1 MNGSTSGRTATLNSR
16 AFRVDHDVTM
26 TGNNR
31 RFYRLDGEWTVV
43 CQPLDD
49 AGVPGPSI
57 GGRTRNLSAG
67 GAELVLQEPVEPGQ
81 RMTVRLAAD
90 ELRLCV
96 EATVMRAA
104 DGNVAGVRFEDLDRT
119 QRADLS
125 RFVFA
130 QARLRQAGAGTTDES
145 AA

>member
-1 MNGSTSGRTATLNSR
+1 
-16 AFRVDHDVTM
+16 M
-26 TGNNR
+26 TDNNR
-31 RFYRLDGEWTVV
+31 RFYRLEGEWTVV
-43 CQPLDD
+43 CHPLDG

-57 GGRTRNLSAG
+57 GGRTRNISAG
-67 GAELVLQEPVEPGQ
+67 GAELALQEPVEAGT
-81 RMTVRLAAD
+81 RMTVRLAAGD
-90 ELRLCV
+90 LRLYV
-96 EATVMRAA
+96 EATVVRAA
-104 DGNVAGVRFEDLDRT
+104 DGNVHGVRFDDLDRT

>member
-1 MNGSTSGRTATLNSR
+1 MSE
-16 AFRVDHDVTM
+16 
-26 TGNNR
+26 NR
-31 RFYRLDGEWTVV
+31 RFYRLAGEWTVV
-43 CQPLDD
+43 CHPLDD

-57 GGRTRNLSAG
+57 GGRTRNISAG
-67 GAELVLQEPVEPGQ
+67 GAELALQEVVDPGPDDHPAG
-81 RMTVRLAAD
+81 RGD
-90 ELRLCV
+90 LRLYV
-96 EATVMRAA
+96 GATVARHEA
-104 DGNVAGVRFEDLDRT
+104 GNVHGVRFDDLDRT